1 MKAIWREILLSVV
14 MAMILPGIL
23 LNWPV
28 EGEAV
33 TEETQFRPR
42 EPQPSANRARLT
54 VKFRS
59 EDGTVKEMD
68 MDEYLAGV
76 LVAEMPSTFETD
88 AKMAQAVAARTFAL
102 KAYLTG
108 GKHGDSSVCGNSGCC
123 QAYLTEEEYL
133 ALGGSMEALEEAR
146 RAVEETSGIVIVY
159 EGQLIEATYFSCS
172 GGSTEDAVAVWGT
185 DYPYLRAVD
194 SPGEEKAVH
203 HTDTLTLEKTE
214 MEKKLGVKLTGNWLG
229 QITYTA
235 GGGVDTVALGGKT
248 FTGREIRTLLGLR
261 STAFSMEDRGSEIL
275 ITTRGFGHR
284 VGLSQYGADAMAVS
298 GKTWQEI
305 LNYYY
310 PGTTLELTNVP
321 R

>member
-108 GKHGDSSVCGNSGCC
+108 GKHRDSSVCGDSGCC

-159 EGQLIEATYFSCS
+159 EGQLIEAPISP
-172 GGSTEDAVAVWGT
+172 V
-185 DYPYLRAVD
+185 
-194 SPGEEKAVH
+194 PGEVR
-203 HTDTLTLEKTE
+203 KTRWRYGGRIIPTSGQWTAPGR
-214 MEKKLGVKLTGNWLG
+214 KKR
-229 QITYTA
+229 YTIQM
-235 GGGVDTVALGGKT
+235 
-248 FTGREIRTLLGLR
+248 R
-261 STAFSMEDRGSEIL
+261 
-275 ITTRGFGHR
+275 
-284 VGLSQYGADAMAVS
+284 
-298 GKTWQEI
+298 
-305 LNYYY
+305 
-310 PGTTLELTNVP
+310 
-321 R
+321 